1 MEKMKPQFG
10 YNLQHTNIDPDI
22 CLSNMPSQILV
33 NIAFMLSK
41 KIVTEFNLWITISVP
56 RELWS
61 SMQIKRQLYQE
72 KMAQLELERMQLNEL
87 GFNPMTQISSP
98 NYKSD
103 SCKYLSGLN
112 DNLRLV
118 LSIIC

>member
-1 MEKMKPQFG
+1 M
-10 YNLQHTNIDPDI
+10 
-22 CLSNMPSQILV
+22 
-33 NIAFMLSK
+33 
-41 KIVTEFNLWITISVP
+41 SVP
-56 RELWS
+56 GELGS

-98 NYKSD
+98 NYKLD
-103 SCKYLSGLN
+103 NCKYLSGLN
-112 DNLRLV
+112 DNLRLI